1 MERTRDGFKS
11 GTGFV
16 IACIG
21 SAVGMGNIWRFPY
34 MVSDWGGMTFLIPYV
49 LFVILIGSTGLI
61 EEMALGR
68 AAKGGPIRLL
78 GKCTEGCTQAEE
90 VRRVV
95 TLPVIGSLALAIGYT
110 VVVGWIFKYAFLA
123 ISGQLSGMGKN
134 MDVIGGMFGTTAS
147 AFGNNAW
154 LVIAVIVTAVIM
166 AFGIAGG
173 IERANKFMNA
183 FIVCVVSWT
192 WNLYFYTSG
201 SKRRIQVYFYN

>member
-1 MERTRDGFKS
+1 MEKTRDGFKS

-68 AAKGGPIRLL
+68 AAKGGPIKAF
-78 GKCTEGCTQAEE
+78 GKCTEVHTGKKKSGEI
-90 VRRVV
+90 VGL
-95 TLPVIGSLALAIGYT
+95 LPVIGSLALAIGYT
-110 VVVGWIFKYAFLA
+110 VVVGWIFKYAFPCN
-123 ISGQLSGMGKN
+123 IRVSFSGMGKN

-147 AFGNNAW
+147 AFRKQYLACNCGDCYSSDY
-154 LVIAVIVTAVIM
+154 
-166 AFGIAGG
+166 GIWY
-173 IERANKFMNA
+173 
-183 FIVCVVSWT
+183 C
-192 WNLYFYTSG
+192 
-201 SKRRIQVYFYN
+201 RRY

>member
-1 MERTRDGFKS
+1 MEKTRDGFKS

-68 AAKGGPIRLL
+68 AAKGGPIKAF
-78 GKCTEGCTQAEE
+78 GKCTEVHTGKKKSGEI
-90 VRRVV
+90 VGL
-95 TLPVIGSLALAIGYT
+95 LPVIGSLALAIGYT

-147 AFGNNAW
+147 AFGNNTW

-173 IERANKFMNA
+173 IEKLRAIRGAINGHYINTL
-183 FIVCVVSWT
+183 IT
-192 WNLYFYTSG
+192 D
-201 SKRRIQVYFYN
+201 IQCAEALISE

>member
-1 MERTRDGFKS
+1 MEKTRDGFKS

-68 AAKGGPIRLL
+68 AAKGGPIKAF
-78 GKCTEGCTQAEE
+78 GKCTEVHTGKKKSGEI
-90 VRRVV
+90 VGL
-95 TLPVIGSLALAIGYT
+95 LPVIGSLALAIGYT

-123 ISGQLSGMGKN
+123 ISWGGRMQDYLCAHCFILRSCCRVRSYSRSSVRLRLQLSETILG
-134 MDVIGGMFGTTAS
+134 
-147 AFGNNAW
+147 
-154 LVIAVIVTAVIM
+154 L
-166 AFGIAGG
+166 
-173 IERANKFMNA
+173 
-183 FIVCVVSWT
+183 
-192 WNLYFYTSG
+192 
-201 SKRRIQVYFYN
+201 